1 VNKTI
6 NIKKTTM
13 KTLKNFRNSLFLGCL
28 ALGTLGLLTPGLT
41 LAEGKGASKLM
52 SAASTSQTQAQAA
65 STNPSPMCSRC
76 TDGYSKVADTS
87 AKGMNAGT
95 MRNVAVH
102 LCASCQTR
110 IVSVGAGKTKTDKAV
125 HSCGNTATAQ
135 ASCCMAAR

>member
-1 VNKTI
+1 
-6 NIKKTTM
+6 M
-13 KTLKNFRNSLFLGCL
+13 KTLKNVRNSIFLGCL

-52 SAASTSQTQAQAA
+52 SSASTSQTQVQAA
-65 STNPSPMCSRC
+65 PANLSQMSCTRC
-76 TDGYSKVADTS
+76 TDGYTKITDTS

-95 MRNVAVH
+95 MRNIPVH

-125 HSCGNTATAQ
+125 HACGNTATAQ